1 MIRIKEAIVVEGRY
15 DKNTLSQIF
24 DAVIVETGGFQIFKN
39 TEKLAYLRRLAE
51 TRGLLIL
58 TDSDQA
64 GFLIRGHLK
73 GAIDPKYIKQ
83 AYIPDIFGKEK
94 RKAHASKEG
103 KLGVEGMD
111 RATLIESLRRA
122 GATVDD
128 MPAVQKNAITKARL
142 FADGLNGTANS
153 SERREKLLKALGL
166 PSRLTGNG
174 LLDAL
179 NSAVTMEEYER
190 AVAELD
196 HGTEK

>member
-1 MIRIKEAIVVEGRY
+1 MIKIKEAIVVEGRY

-128 MPAVQKNAITKARL
+128 MPAARKNAITKARL

-153 SERREKLLKALGL
+153 SERRQKLLKSLGL
-166 PSRLTGNG
+166 PTRLTGNG

-179 NSAVTMEEYER
+179 NSAVTMEDYER

-196 HGTEK
+196 HGAEK

>member
-1 MIRIKEAIVVEGRY
+1 MIKVKEAIVVEGKY

-24 DAVIVETGGFQIFKN
+24 DAIIVETGGFRIFKDRD
-39 TEKLAYLRRLAE
+39 KLEYLRLLAK

-58 TDSDQA
+58 TDSDRA
-64 GFLIRGHLK
+64 GFVIRGHLK

-94 RKAHASKEG
+94 RKSVGSKEG

-111 RATLIESLRRA
+111 RQTLVDCLRRS
-122 GATVDD
+122 GATIDGD
-128 MPAVQKNAITKARL
+128 TLAGHNGLTKARL
-142 FADGLNGTANS
+142 YADRLSGTPDS
-153 SERREKLLKALGL
+153 SIRREKLLTKLGL
-166 PSRLTGNG
+166 PTRLTGNG

-179 NSAVTMEEYER
+179 SAVVTLEQYET

-196 HGTEK
+196 DGKE

>member
-1 MIRIKEAIVVEGRY
+1 MIKIKEAIVVEGKY
-15 DKNTLSQIF
+15 DKNTLRQIF
-24 DAVIVETGGFQIFKN
+24 DAVIVETGGFRIFKDA
-39 TEKLAYLRRLAE
+39 ELLSYLRRLAE

-58 TDSDQA
+58 TDSDRA

-94 RKAHASKEG
+94 RKTQASKEG

-111 RATLIESLRRA
+111 RETLIESLRRA

-128 MPAVQKNAITKARL
+128 IPGTKKSEITKARL
-142 FADGLNGTANS
+142 YADGLNGTPGS
-153 SERREKLLKALGL
+153 SERREKLLKLLGL
-166 PSRLTGNG
+166 PVRLTGNG

-179 NSAVTMEEYER
+179 NSMITMEEYEK
-190 AVAELD
+190 AVGELD
-196 HGTEK
+196 NGTEN

>member
-1 MIRIKEAIVVEGRY
+1 MIRIKEAIVVEGKY

-24 DAVIVETGGFQIFKN
+24 DAVIVETGGFRVFKDQ
-39 TEKLAYLRRLAE
+39 ELVQYLRRLAE

-58 TDSDQA
+58 TDSDRA

-73 GAIDPKYIKQ
+73 GMIDPKYIKQ

-94 RKAHASKEG
+94 RKTQASKEG

-128 MPAVQKNAITKARL
+128 VPGEKRNAITKARL
-142 FADGLNGTANS
+142 YADGLNGTAGS
-153 SERREKLLKALGL
+153 AERREKLLRMLGL
-166 PSRLTGNG
+166 PTRLTGNG

-179 NSAVTMEEYER
+179 SSMAEDYEKAVD
-190 AVAELD
+190 ALN
-196 HGTEK
+196 HGTEEN